1 MNHGAGFCAE
11 AANIGR
17 RPTARDARTSKSR
30 SGEKPA
36 PSNPAAKQSALRT
49 ADNARNF
56 PATCCISSP
65 TTKNRATAENGLNSA
80 DCGSKANK
88 AADMSSYVQSRQNV
102 FPLTER
108 TYPG

>member
-17 RPTARDARTSKSR
+17 RPTARDARTLKSR

-36 PSNPAAKQSALRT
+36 PSNPAAKKSALRT
-49 ADNARNF
+49 AENAQNF
-56 PATCCISSP
+56 HATCCISSP
-65 TTKNRATAENGLNSA
+65 TTKNRATAESESSSA

-88 AADMSSYVQSRQNV
+88 AADMSSSVQSR
-102 FPLTER
+102 
-108 TYPG
+108 